1 MCCVRRQFVGRQIT
15 PGQYSI
21 MGEVYWGIR
30 GKEKRMKGAMKKKKE
45 KKSEVQVRGFYL
57 LFGL

>member
-21 MGEVYWGIR
+21 MGEVHWRITA
-30 GKEKRMKGAMKKKKE
+30 KDNRMHGAMKKKKE

>member
-21 MGEVYWGIR
+21 MGEDYWGIR